1 MLTKD
6 EFVME
11 LCGNKAAWQIV
22 PENLDK
28 IDLAVV
34 GARIVEAG
42 YEIGVSTRLCWTFF
56 GPADLTLFPSGKLMV
71 KTEDKAMA
79 QSIARQHLNEWVNA

>member
-1 MLTKD
+1 MTKD

-34 GARIVEAG
+34 GARIVEAVL
-42 YEIGVSTRLCWTFF
+42 EL
-56 GPADLTLFPSGKLMV
+56 
-71 KTEDKAMA
+71 E
-79 QSIARQHLNEWVNA
+79 

>member
-1 MLTKD
+1 MLAKD

-42 YEIGVSTRLCWTFF
+42 YEIGVSTRLCWTFL
-56 GPADLTLFPSGKLMV
+56 DLLTSPCSHP
-71 KTEDKAMA
+71 E
-79 QSIARQHLNEWVNA
+79 N

>member
-1 MLTKD
+1 MLAKD

-42 YEIGVSTRLCWTFF
+42 YEIGVSTSLLDLF

>member
-42 YEIGVSTRLCWTFF
+42 YEIGVSTRFCV
-56 GPADLTLFPSGKLMV
+56 GPFLGLLTSPCSHP
-71 KTEDKAMA
+71 E
-79 QSIARQHLNEWVNA
+79 N

>member
-1 MLTKD
+1 MLAKD

-42 YEIGVSTRLCWTFF
+42 YEIGVSTRVFV
-56 GPADLTLFPSGKLMV
+56 GPFLDLLTSPCSHP
-71 KTEDKAMA
+71 E
-79 QSIARQHLNEWVNA
+79 N